1 MNSKKRTTYLLIFGL
16 IILLVPLFGMQLSS
30 EINWGLLDFIVAGI
44 LIIVLIL
51 VLELIFRKVQ
61 SNKKRLWLVILIGI
75 LFIMIWVELSV
86 GIFGSPF
93 AGS

>member
-16 IILLVPLFGMQLSS
+16 IILLVPLVGMQLSS

>member
-1 MNSKKRTTYLLIFGL
+1 
-16 IILLVPLFGMQLSS
+16 MQLSS
-30 EINWGLLDFIVAGI
+30 EINLGLFDFIVAGI

-51 VLELIFRKVQ
+51 VLELLFRKVK

-75 LFIMIWVELSV
+75 LFIMIWVELAV

>member
-16 IILLVPLFGMQLSS
+16 IILLVPLIGMQLSS
-30 EINWGLLDFIVAGI
+30 EINWGLFDFIVAGI

-51 VLELIFRKVQ
+51 VLELIFRKVK
-61 SNKKRLWLVILIGI
+61 SNKKRLWLVVLIGVV
-75 LFIMIWVELSV
+75 FIMIWVELAV

>member
-16 IILLVPLFGMQLSS
+16 IILLVPLIGMQLSS

-75 LFIMIWVELSV
+75 LFFMIWVELSV

>member
-16 IILLVPLFGMQLSS
+16 IILLVPLIGMQLSS

-75 LFIMIWVELSV
+75 LFIMIWVELAV

>member
-1 MNSKKRTTYLLIFGL
+1 MKRTSYSIIFGL
-16 IILLVPLFGMQLSS
+16 IILLVPLIGIQLSI

-44 LIIVLIL
+44 LIILLIL

-61 SNKKRLWLVILIGI
+61 SNKKKLWLVILIGI
-75 LFIMIWVELSV
+75 LFIMNWVKLAV

>member
-1 MNSKKRTTYLLIFGL
+1 LNSKKRTTYLLIFGL
-16 IILLVPLFGMQLSS
+16 IILLVPLIGIQLSS

-44 LIIVLIL
+44 LIILLIL

-61 SNKKRLWLVILIGI
+61 SNKKKLWLVILIGI
-75 LFIMIWVELSV
+75 LFIMNWVKLAV

>member
-1 MNSKKRTTYLLIFGL
+1 
-16 IILLVPLFGMQLSS
+16 MQLSS

-61 SNKKRLWLVILIGI
+61 NNKKRLWLVILIGI
-75 LFIMIWVELSV
+75 LFIMIWVELAV

>member
-1 MNSKKRTTYLLIFGL
+1 
-16 IILLVPLFGMQLSS
+16 MQLSS

-61 SNKKRLWLVILIGI
+61 SKKKKLWLVILIGI

>member
-16 IILLVPLFGMQLSS
+16 IILLVPLIGIQLSI

-44 LIIVLIL
+44 LIILLIL

-61 SNKKRLWLVILIGI
+61 SNKKKLWLVILIGI
-75 LFIMIWVELSV
+75 LFIMIWVELAV
-86 GIFGSPF
+86 GIFESPF
-93 AGS
+93 AGT

>member
-1 MNSKKRTTYLLIFGL
+1 LNSKKSPTYLLIFGL
-16 IILLVPLFGMQLSS
+16 IILLVPLIGMQLSS
-30 EINWGLLDFIVAGI
+30 EINWGLFDFIVAGI

-61 SNKKRLWLVILIGI
+61 SNKKKLWLVILIGI
-75 LFIMIWVELSV
+75 LFIMIWVELAV

>member
-1 MNSKKRTTYLLIFGL
+1 MNSKKRATYLIIFGL
-16 IILLVPLFGMQLSS
+16 IILLVPLIGMQLSS
-30 EINWGLLDFIVAGI
+30 EINWGLFDFIVAGI

-61 SNKKRLWLVILIGI
+61 NNKKRLWLVILIGI
-75 LFIMIWVELSV
+75 LFIMIWVELAV